1 MKLYKN
7 LSESIAE
14 LIKEFDLIT
23 ENRKL
28 ELENLAVAINESL
41 SKFGKAEITVIC
53 THNSRRSQLG
63 QLWIK
68 TAAIHY
74 GIKNIYTFSGG
85 TEATSFNYRMVNAV
99 KAYGFKVNQL
109 DENSNPKYHIPLGE
123 TDESMDILYSK
134 VYSENYNPQSNYIAI
149 MVCNQADAGCPFV
162 SGAFKRISLPY
173 LDPKA
178 YDDTDLESI
187 KYLEKVKEI
196 GREMLFMMKNLS
208 NNY

>member
-1 MKLYKN
+1 MKLYNN
-7 LSESIAE
+7 LYNSIIN

-23 ENRKL
+23 ENRKK
-28 ELENLAVAINESL
+28 ELESLALAIEESFN
-41 SKFGKAEITVIC
+41 KFGKAEITVIC

-99 KAYGFKVNQL
+99 KAYGFNVKQL
-109 DENSNPKYHIPLGE
+109 DENANPKYHISLGE
-123 TDESMDILYSK
+123 EDVSMDILYSK

-149 MVCNQADAGCPFV
+149 MVCSQADEGCPFV
-162 SGAFKRISLPY
+162 AGAYKRISLPY
-173 LDPKA
+173 LDPKEF
-178 YDDTDLESI
+178 DDTELESI

-196 GREMLFMMKNLS
+196 GREMLYTVSKITKK
-208 NNY
+208 

>member
-14 LIKEFDLIT
+14 LINDFDVIT
-23 ENRKL
+23 ETRKL
-28 ELENLAVAINESL
+28 ELENLALAINESL
-41 SKFGKAEITVIC
+41 TQFGKAEITVIC

-68 TAAIHY
+68 VAAIHY

-99 KAYGFKVNQL
+99 KAYGFKVKQL
-109 DENSNPKYHIPLGE
+109 DENANPKYHILLGE
-123 TDESMDILYSK
+123 EDESMDILFSK

-149 MVCNQADAGCPFV
+149 MVCSQADEGCPFV
-162 SGAFKRISLPY
+162 TGAYKRISLPY
-173 LDPKA
+173 LDPKEF
-178 YDDTDLESI
+178 DDTELESI

-196 GREMLFMMKNLS
+196 GREMLYMLSKTAKN
-208 NNY
+208 

>member
-14 LIKEFDLIT
+14 LINEFDLIT
-23 ENRKL
+23 ETRKL
-28 ELENLAVAINESL
+28 ELENLALVIEESFN
-41 SKFGKAEITVIC
+41 KFGRAEITVIC

-85 TEATSFNYRMVNAV
+85 TEVTSFNYRMVNAV
-99 KAYGFKVNQL
+99 KAYGFNVKQL
-109 DENSNPKYHIPLGE
+109 DENANSKYHILLGE
-123 TDESMDILYSK
+123 EDESMDILYSK

-149 MVCNQADAGCPFV
+149 MVCSQADEGCPFV
-162 SGAFKRISLPY
+162 AGAYKRISLPY
-173 LDPKA
+173 LDPKEF
-178 YDDTDLESI
+178 DDTELESI

-196 GREMLFMMKNLS
+196 GREMLYTVSKITKK
-208 NNY
+208 

>member
-1 MKLYKN
+1 MKLYNN

-14 LIKEFDLIT
+14 LINDFDVIT
-23 ENRKL
+23 ETRKL
-28 ELENLAVAINESL
+28 ELENLALAINESL
-41 SKFGKAEITVIC
+41 TQFGKAEITVIC

-68 TAAIHY
+68 VAAIHY

-99 KAYGFKVNQL
+99 KAYGFKVKQL
-109 DENSNPKYHIPLGE
+109 DENANPKYHILLGE
-123 TDESMDILYSK
+123 EDESMDILFSK

-149 MVCNQADAGCPFV
+149 MVCSQADEGCPFV
-162 SGAFKRISLPY
+162 AGAYKRISLPY
-173 LDPKA
+173 LDPKEF
-178 YDDTDLESI
+178 DDTELESI

-196 GREMLFMMKNLS
+196 GREMLYTVSKITKK
-208 NNY
+208 

>member
-1 MKLYKN
+1 MKLYNN
-7 LSESIAE
+7 LNNSIIE
-14 LIKEFDLIT
+14 LIKEFNLIT
-23 ENRKL
+23 ENRKK
-28 ELENLAVAINESL
+28 ELESLALVIDESFN
-41 SKFGKAEITVIC
+41 KFAKAEITIIC

-99 KAYGFKVNQL
+99 KEYGFNVKQL
-109 DENSNPKYHIPLGE
+109 DENANPKYHITLGKE
-123 TDESMDILYSK
+123 DESMDILYSK

-149 MVCNQADAGCPFV
+149 MVCSQADEGCPFV
-162 SGAFKRISLPY
+162 AGAFKRISLPY
-173 LDPKA
+173 LDPKEF
-178 YDDTDLESI
+178 DDTELESI

-196 GREMLFMMKNLS
+196 GIEMLYMISKIIKK
-208 NNY
+208 

>member
-1 MKLYKN
+1 MKLYNN
-7 LSESIAE
+7 LNNSIIN

-23 ENRKL
+23 ETRKQ
-28 ELENLAVAINESL
+28 ELENLALVIEESFN
-41 SKFGKAEITVIC
+41 KFGRAEITVIC

-85 TEATSFNYRMVNAV
+85 TESTSFNFRMVNAL
-99 KAYGFKVNQL
+99 KEYGFKVKQL
-109 DENSNPKYHIPLGE
+109 DENANSKYHILLGE
-123 TDESMDILYSK
+123 EDESMDILYSK

-149 MVCNQADAGCPFV
+149 MVCSQADEGCPFV
-162 SGAFKRISLPY
+162 TGAYKRISLPY
-173 LDPKA
+173 LDPKEF
-178 YDDTDLESI
+178 DDTELESI

-196 GREMLFMMKNLS
+196 GREMLYMLSKTAKN
-208 NNY
+208 